1 MNYQKSYLSFL
12 FMFFHLFKC
21 MLINCSFSLE
31 VGESLFYYITEI
43 AIMFI
48 FNGEGTTMQR
58 VVNNIFSA
66 NGIYL
71 CIIFALI
78 AKIHKEYVTMVQEST
93 ALINCVDRVD
103 QLVLYFDLE
112 FDYETKLQKKNINR
126 LRTRS
131 YLYIYIIYMYIIL
144 ER

>member
-1 MNYQKSYLSFL
+1 
-12 FMFFHLFKC
+12 
-21 MLINCSFSLE
+21 
-31 VGESLFYYITEI
+31 
-43 AIMFI
+43 MFI

-93 ALINCVDRVD
+93 ALI
-103 QLVLYFDLE
+103 E
-112 FDYETKLQKKNINR
+112 WININR

>member
-1 MNYQKSYLSFL
+1 
-12 FMFFHLFKC
+12 
-21 MLINCSFSLE
+21 
-31 VGESLFYYITEI
+31 
-43 AIMFI
+43 MFI

-93 ALINCVDRVD
+93 ALIEWINWFFTSIWNLIMKQNYR
-103 QLVLYFDLE
+103 
-112 FDYETKLQKKNINR
+112 KK
-126 LRTRS
+126 
-131 YLYIYIIYMYIIL
+131 YK
-144 ER
+144 